1 MHERRRGK
9 IVVPLREEAAKYCPN
24 LQPFDI
30 LPRHARIGTT
40 VLMATFT
47 LAVMM

>member
-1 MHERRRGK
+1 MHERRRGT

-24 LQPFDI
+24 LQSFDI
-30 LPRHARIGTT
+30 PQHARIGTT